1 MSYRLFIFP
10 NFIHFRHYKPSVFM
24 LIQYI
29 FHANKKVEN
38 ENIYLKR
45 VKYSALA
52 QLNIDMTVSEL

>member
-1 MSYRLFIFP
+1 
-10 NFIHFRHYKPSVFM
+10 M

-29 FHANKKVEN
+29 FHANKNFKVEN

>member
-1 MSYRLFIFP
+1 
-10 NFIHFRHYKPSVFM
+10 M

>member
-1 MSYRLFIFP
+1 
-10 NFIHFRHYKPSVFM
+10 M

-38 ENIYLKR
+38 ENIHLKR